1 MARYSKYYR
10 ITDFDGSATHIKA
23 TAYYNKGGYNVFT
36 YENTPRGYY
45 LSFTPVT
52 REEHEYDGG
61 KTYTSESFVAFTGKG
76 TLVSEVGRASAK
88 KYAEAKQYLNDYAEQ
103 FIHHWF
109 PQYDVEFEF
118 DREE

>member
-1 MARYSKYYR
+1 MARYSKYYK

-23 TAYYNKGGYNVFT
+23 TAYYDKGGYNVFT

-52 REEHEYDGG
+52 REIHEYGEG

-76 TLVSEVGRASAK
+76 ALVSEVGRASNK
-88 KYAEAKQYLNDYAEQ
+88 KYAEAKAYLDQCAER
-103 FIHHWF
+103 FIRHFF
-109 PQYDVEFEF
+109 PQYQFEF
-118 DREE
+118 DFAKES